1 MLLNNYLISAWRNIF
16 KHKLFSAINIFGLAI
31 GLAAC
36 ILIALFVRDELSYD
50 KFWSKADQIYR
61 THITFSVPGR
71 DPMDMV
77 MTPGPVIH
85 ALLKDFPQVEHAS
98 RLASQE
104 PTIIINNHYFV
115 DDISLV
121 DEDFINIFD
130 LEAVEGDL
138 NTALKSLNN
147 IVLTEKLAKKYFG
160 SNNAIGKII
169 TIDFDSYKRDYK
181 VAAVIKDMAK
191 NSQVITDALVAID
204 EPAWKEKDWMF
215 DAWFSVNSHMFF
227 TLKKGADIKSI
238 NNSWSEFI
246 DRNFP
251 KLPFGG
257 TGAKTSD
264 FVHMTSMSIK
274 DLHLKAKG
282 DGEYHEIGDMN
293 TVIIFSTVAFLIL
306 IIAAINFMNLS
317 TARASSRAKEVSLR
331 KVLGASRK
339 DLIIQFLG
347 ESILITAIGMIMA
360 IVFVEFALPIYNEIL
375 GKTLRINYASADLI
389 YVAALAIFVGLLGGS
404 YPAFILSHFRPSET
418 LKANKSAESDASI
431 KLRSILV
438 IVQFAVSIT
447 LFVSTAVVYGQMLYA
462 KNMNLGYDKENIL
475 AVKEVY
481 RDVVLKKLP
490 LLVDEIR
497 RMPNAISVTWSN
509 FMPESGN
516 NNNTLVR
523 TEKQA
528 LEDASLIGSRE
539 IGFDYFK
546 TYKVPLISGRE
557 YSIERGD
564 REVLTDDLRKG
575 LNYTGSIIVNESAL
589 RRLGLGT
596 ADNAIG
602 KLVFISKG
610 NPSENLEATYE
621 IIGVVPDIH
630 FDSLKSTIRP
640 EIYDLSVNYGS
651 VISARF
657 SGSPVAFTEQVRKL
671 WEQEIPS
678 IPFNYDFIS
687 AAVAKQYNA
696 EQGQAAM
703 FAAFSCLAILV
714 ACLGLYGLASYT
726 AERRTK
732 EIGIRKVMGASVF
745 DVVKLLIWQFSKP
758 VLIANLI
765 AWPISYFTMTL
776 WLESFV
782 YRIEDFFILGFCL
795 LAAFTALIIAWSTV
809 AGNSM
814 RVARANPIKALR
826 YE

>member
-1 MLLNNYLISAWRNIF
+1 
-16 KHKLFSAINIFGLAI
+16 
-31 GLAAC
+31 
-36 ILIALFVRDELSYD
+36 
-50 KFWSKADQIYR
+50 
-61 THITFSVPGR
+61 
-71 DPMDMV
+71 
-77 MTPGPVIH
+77 
-85 ALLKDFPQVEHAS
+85 
-98 RLASQE
+98 
-104 PTIIINNHYFV
+104 
-115 DDISLV
+115 
-121 DEDFINIFD
+121 
-130 LEAVEGDL
+130 
-138 NTALKSLNN
+138 
-147 IVLTEKLAKKYFG
+147 
-160 SNNAIGKII
+160 
-169 TIDFDSYKRDYK
+169 
-181 VAAVIKDMAK
+181 
-191 NSQVITDALVAID
+191 
-204 EPAWKEKDWMF
+204 
-215 DAWFSVNSHMFF
+215 
-227 TLKKGADIKSI
+227 
-238 NNSWSEFI
+238 
-246 DRNFP
+246 
-251 KLPFGG
+251 
-257 TGAKTSD
+257 
-264 FVHMTSMSIK
+264 
-274 DLHLKAKG
+274 
-282 DGEYHEIGDMN
+282 
-293 TVIIFSTVAFLIL
+293 
-306 IIAAINFMNLS
+306 
-317 TARASSRAKEVSLR
+317 
-331 KVLGASRK
+331 
-339 DLIIQFLG
+339 
-347 ESILITAIGMIMA
+347 
-360 IVFVEFALPIYNEIL
+360 
-375 GKTLRINYASADLI
+375 SADLI

-539 IGFDYFK
+539 IGIDYFK

-758 VLIANLI
+758 VLIANL
-765 AWPISYFTMTL
+765 
-776 WLESFV
+776 
-782 YRIEDFFILGFCL
+782 
-795 LAAFTALIIAWSTV
+795 
-809 AGNSM
+809 
-814 RVARANPIKALR
+814 
-826 YE
+826 